1 MLNFKAH
8 AFLFSCL
15 FYFTG
20 HAVKHVGS
28 YFPDQGLIL
37 CPLKWKPRVL
47 NTGPLGKFLFYCKK
61 KKPTKNISGAI
72 HIDKSRKHVYRSLS
86 RGSSRPRDQS

>member
-1 MLNFKAH
+1 MKAGRERRLTDVLNFKAH

-47 NTGPLGKFLFYCKK
+47 ITGPIVKLLFYCKK
-61 KKPTKNISGAI
+61 KNQQKTYLVPYI
-72 HIDKSRKHVYRSLS
+72 
-86 RGSSRPRDQS
+86 